1 MNEDINE
8 ASIADVAHSTARGL
22 INMVPIVGSLGAELF
37 NLVISPPLEK
47 RRAEWMN
54 NIADRLQSLEDSG
67 KLIITDLV
75 NNEEFIDTVIQ
86 ATTFALRTSE
96 SEKLKAFKNAV
107 INTALPNS
115 LDKTKSHIFLN
126 QLNTFTHWHI
136 IILKYLDE
144 PREWF
149 TRINI
154 VPQNYMMGSIGSQ
167 MFNAIPELRD
177 NNELLNIIWKDIY
190 SAGFI
195 NTSDFNTSMSG
206 DGTLSGRTTS
216 IGKEFLEFIM
226 EH

>member
-1 MNEDINE
+1 MNKDINE
-8 ASIADVAHSTARGL
+8 ASVGDVAHSTARGL

-54 NIADRLQSLEDSG
+54 NIADRLQSLEDNG
-67 KLIITDLV
+67 KLIIADLV
-75 NNEEFIDTVIQ
+75 DNEEFIDTVIQ

-96 SEKLKAFKNAV
+96 REKLKAFKNAV
-107 INTALPNS
+107 ISTALPNS

-126 QLNTFTHWHI
+126 QLNTFTDWHI

-149 TRINI
+149 AQINLI
-154 VPQNYMMGSIGSQ
+154 PQNYMMGSIGSQ

-177 NNELLNIIWKDIY
+177 NNELLDIIWKDIY

-206 DGTLSGRTTS
+206 DGTLSSRTTT
-216 IGKEFLEFIM
+216 IGKEFLNFIT
-226 EH
+226 EQ